1 MSANVEAMIR
11 AGIDAFRAGN
21 KADARALLERAIELD
36 EYNEMAWLWLAAV
49 VETPEEQRTCLENV
63 LVINPSSERARQ
75 GLKSLGV
82 DPDAQRSPSPAPSS
96 TNTPAFS
103 YDSADDLF
111 GDADFSAPSGPGPA
125 VADNA
130 PASQDYDNWVGGLG
144 LGKKSKTPQSDS
156 FSPSTSPFGE
166 FDFGQSPEE
175 IFSDDELFDTSVRS
189 ISNYRPPNIE
199 DSGPQMPVGAYGS
212 YDDDKSVFADIEDDD
227 DPVVSPGRSDPFEV
241 LTSIGAQEDFSA
253 LLDLD
258 TDEQD
263 AETAADDDIFAK
275 IPTEIAAADRLPGMD
290 ESAPRGGI
298 IVLGLLG
305 LLNVAALVFF
315 ISALLT

>member
-63 LVINPSSERARQ
+63 LVINPNSERARQ

-82 DPDAQRSPSPAPSS
+82 DPDAQRSAPSAATS
-96 TNTPAFS
+96 TNPSTPALS

-111 GDADFSAPSGPGPA
+111 GDADFSAPTGPDATSAKGA
-125 VADNA
+125 AG
-130 PASQDYDNWVGGLG
+130 QDYDSWVGGLG
-144 LGKKSKTPQSDS
+144 LGKKSSTSQTDP
-156 FSPSTSPFGE
+156 FTASTSPFSE
-166 FDFGQSPEE
+166 FDFGQSAED
-175 IFSDDELFDTSVRS
+175 IFKDDELFDSSVRS
-189 ISNYRPPNIE
+189 VSSQTP
-199 DSGPQMPVGAYGS
+199 DSSYSS
-212 YDDDKSVFADIEDDD
+212 YDSSKSLFIDTDDELISTGKANVFETLASASSE
-227 DPVVSPGRSDPFEV
+227 
-241 LTSIGAQEDFSA
+241 EDFSD
-253 LLDLD
+253 LLDLGD
-258 TDEQD
+258 SGSD
-263 AETAADDDIFAK
+263 AQAQAQNDNIFAK
-275 IPTEIAAADRLPGMD
+275 IPAEIAAANRLPGMD
-290 ESAPRGGI
+290 ESAPRGGM

-305 LLNVAALVFF
+305 IVNVVALLFF

>member
-21 KADARALLERAIELD
+21 KTDARALLERAIELD

-63 LVINPSSERARQ
+63 IVINPNSERARQ

-82 DPDAQRSPSPAPSS
+82 DPDAQRSPSPAPAN
-96 TNTPAFS
+96 TNAPAFS

-125 VADNA
+125 VDDHA
-130 PASQDYDNWVGGLG
+130 PASEDYDSWVGGLG
-144 LGKKSKTPQSDS
+144 LGKKSESPQSDP
-156 FSPSTSPFGE
+156 FSTSASPFGE

-175 IFSDDELFDTSVRS
+175 IFKDDELFDTSVRS

-212 YDDDKSVFADIEDDD
+212 YDDDKSLFADMEDDD
-227 DPVVSPGRSDPFEV
+227 DPISTGHDDPFEV
-241 LTSIGAQEDFSA
+241 LTSTVTKEDFSA

-258 TDEQD
+258 ADEQD

-275 IPTEIAAADRLPGMD
+275 IPAEITAADRLPGMD

-305 LLNVAALVFF
+305 LLNVGALIFF
-315 ISALLT
+315 VSALLT